1 MTVWPDGDERR
12 RLLPVHHFNAPPA
25 MTSAKSVSLLV
36 LLLLALQAGHHQE
49 SKTLNPLQ
57 PRLIKNILRMR

>member
-1 MTVWPDGDERR
+1 
-12 RLLPVHHFNAPPA
+12 
-25 MTSAKSVSLLV
+25 MTSAKSVSLFV

-49 SKTLNPLQ
+49 SKPLNPLQ